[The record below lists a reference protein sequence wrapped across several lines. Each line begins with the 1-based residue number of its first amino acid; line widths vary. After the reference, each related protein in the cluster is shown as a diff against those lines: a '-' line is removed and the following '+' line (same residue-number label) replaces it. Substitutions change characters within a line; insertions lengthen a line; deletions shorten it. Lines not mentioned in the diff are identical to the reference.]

1 MLQRIPAK
9 FEAKFLMNFF
19 LFQTILIEGDQ
30 KIIDIIKCII
40 TYFMIQ
46 EYIIFFNPLCN
57 DYFLQ
62 DTHSETTPS
71 KKKKSKYMPKI

>member
-1 MLQRIPAK
+1 
-9 FEAKFLMNFF
+9 
-19 LFQTILIEGDQ
+19 
-30 KIIDIIKCII
+30 
-40 TYFMIQ
+40 MIQ

>member
-1 MLQRIPAK
+1 
-9 FEAKFLMNFF
+9 
-19 LFQTILIEGDQ
+19 
-30 KIIDIIKCII
+30 
-40 TYFMIQ
+40 MIQ

-71 KKKKSKYMPKI
+71 KKKKIRIYAKNVNSEI